1 MVRAHFPKN
10 NQGDS
15 LICPKARLTVK
26 AWFKTWL
33 AALFLGQKSLG
44 KMMKFSP
51 VQKERQQWNW
61 ILPAECRIRMLV
73 A

>member
-1 MVRAHFPKN
+1 MPESKV
-10 NQGDS
+10 DS
-15 LICPKARLTVK
+15 EGVVQDLVGCIVP
-26 AWFKTWL
+26 WP
-33 AALFLGQKSLG
+33 KSLG

-51 VQKERQQWNW
+51 VQKELQQWNW